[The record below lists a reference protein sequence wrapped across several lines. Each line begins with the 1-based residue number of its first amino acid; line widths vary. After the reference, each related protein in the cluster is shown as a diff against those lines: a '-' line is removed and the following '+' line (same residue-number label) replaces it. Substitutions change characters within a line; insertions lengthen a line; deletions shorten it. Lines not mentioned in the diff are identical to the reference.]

1 MIGFLERDLCLTLPA
16 LRIYGVIL
24 LLFAVLACASSSIA
38 VMFGFYLIL
47 FSANI
52 LMTLFSYDDFN
63 HWQGYAATL
72 PNGRAAPVNARY
84 LLCAF
89 FSVAIFALELLVG
102 LFTRAATPWLS
113 IVRRDYFVLDDALLY
128 LGAFL
133 LYTAVML
140 PIFYRFGGAKGRIVT
155 TATAVFFAIAVVLA
169 TTLLSSVAN
178 EAIPAPARTPL
189 PLLLPLAGAAA
200 LALSWRVSLSIMAKK
215 EL

>member
-1 MIGFLERDLCLTLPA
+1 MIGFLERDLCLTLPT

-24 LLFAVLACASSSIA
+24 LLFAVLACTSSGIA
-38 VMFGFYLIL
+38 AMFGFYLLL
-47 FSANI
+47 FSATI
-52 LMTLFSYDDFN
+52 LMSLFSYDDFN

-89 FSVAIFALELLVG
+89 FSIAIFALELLVG
-102 LFTRAATPWLS
+102 LFTRGFAPWLS
-113 IVRRDYFVLDDALLY
+113 LVRRDYFVLDDALLY

-133 LYTAVML
+133 LYTAFIL
-140 PIFYRFGGAKGRIVT
+140 PLFYHFGGAKGRLVVT
-155 TATAVFFAIAVVLA
+155 ATVVAIATAVAVA
-169 TTLLSSVAN
+169 TAFLSSAAN

-189 PLLLPLAGAAA
+189 PLILPALGAAA
-200 LALSWRVSLSIMAKK
+200 LALSWRVSRAIMAKK